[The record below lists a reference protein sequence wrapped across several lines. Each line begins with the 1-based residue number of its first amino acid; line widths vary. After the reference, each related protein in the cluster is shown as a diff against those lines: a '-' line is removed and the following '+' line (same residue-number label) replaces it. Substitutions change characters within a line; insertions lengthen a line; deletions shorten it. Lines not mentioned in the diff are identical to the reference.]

1 MNYDVPGDYWSKY
14 TSKERSEWWAKPYQ
28 ERELIIQESYLP
40 MIADEN
46 RDIDKYKLIGII
58 LELKERIEDL
68 ENRCQRND
76 SYYN

>member
-1 MNYDVPGDYWSKY
+1 
-14 TSKERSEWWAKPYQ
+14 
-28 ERELIIQESYLP
+28 